1 MKPKVGITL
10 GDVAGIGP
18 EVAIK
23 AVTSPTIQECC
34 LPILIGESSVVSP
47 YAERLAPGWKLKLV
61 RDPFES
67 SQDCFEIHLIDLKNI
82 HFPSIRPGQVSREC
96 GRAALEF
103 IRTAV
108 DLCLKKQLDAM
119 VTGPIHKE
127 AAQLAGIGAPGHT
140 EFLASL
146 CAVPEVRMLLVVNH
160 LRALH
165 LTTHLS
171 LRDALEAVSKN
182 RILDTIYH
190 GVRALR
196 QLQVK
201 NGRIAVAGLNPHA
214 GEGGLF
220 GAEETREIRP
230 AVQEAQRSGL
240 NVSGPIAPDTVFYR
254 MSQGEFD
261 LVIAMYHDQGHIP
274 LKLIGFDRGVNIT
287 IGLPIIRTSVDH
299 GTAFDI
305 VGQMKASPD
314 SMVKAIEMACIMAE
328 SGNAR

>member
-1 MKPKVGITL
+1 MKPRIGVTL

-23 AVTSPTIQECC
+23 AVTSPMVQERC
-34 LPILIGESSVVSP
+34 LPVLIGELSVVSH
-47 YAERLAPGWKLKLV
+47 YAEQLAPGWELKLGQ
-61 RDPFES
+61 DPSERP
-67 SQDCFEIHLIDLKNI
+67 QGRHEIRLIDLRNI
-82 HFPSIRPGQVSREC
+82 RHSNVRPGEVSKEC
-96 GRAALEF
+96 GQASLEF

-108 DLCLKKQLDAM
+108 SLCLQKKLDAM

-146 CAVPEVRMLLVVNH
+146 CQTPEVRMLLVVNH
-160 LRALH
+160 LRAMH

-171 LRDALEAVSKN
+171 LRDALAAVKKN
-182 RILDTIYH
+182 RIVDTIHH
-190 GVRALR
+190 GVHALR

-201 NGRIAVAGLNPHA
+201 NARIAVAGVNPHA

-220 GAEETREIRP
+220 GAEEIGEIGP
-230 AVQEAQRSGL
+230 AVLEAQSLGL
-240 NVSGPIAPDTVFYR
+240 NVSGPIPPDTVFYR

-274 LKLIGFDRGVNIT
+274 LKLIGFDQGVNIT

-305 VGQMKASPD
+305 VGQMKASPE
-314 SMVKAIEMACIMAE
+314 SMVKAIELACIMAE
-328 SGNAR
+328 SSHSR